1 MVAKEYLK
9 LLGIDVSPFAIRVH
23 MALFIKGVN
32 YEYITEDLSNKSELL
47 VSSNPVHKKVPVLI
61 HNGNPICESLVIV
74 QYVDEFFAGAGVPS
88 ILPADPYERAI
99 ARFWAAYVDDKERVQ
114 KVKETFA
121 AIEPLE
127 EAFAVCS
134 KGKAFFSGDSIG
146 YVDLALRSLLIWIEV
161 IRRMCGLEIIS
172 ASKTPRLAAWAERFG
187 ETAAAKKVVPEA
199 DQALQYGKK
208 LQAAASAAA
217 ASKSK

>member
-1 MVAKEYLK
+1 
-9 LLGIDVSPFAIRVH
+9 

-99 ARFWAAYVDDKERVQ
+99 ARFWAAYVDDKFFPAMAGIVLVPTEQERVQ